1 MKHLDFRTLIL
12 LIILGI
18 AGHSIN
24 AQVPE
29 MFNYQAVA
37 RNQASGEPLQ
47 NASLTVRIAILS
59 AVEPDV
65 ILWEEEHSVNT
76 NEFGLFTLEIGDPN
90 ATIIEAPSGSFAA
103 IDWTGGNYYL
113 RPSIKEDA
121 ENWQQMTPSKLIAV
135 PFAIL
140 AKDVDN
146 KQQLS
151 KSGDMIYLT
160 EGGSV
165 DLSGYLDPDQTIDID
180 GTTLSISG
188 SGSSVDLAGFL
199 DPDQTLSLTGNT
211 LSISGSGSS
220 VDLSAYLN
228 PKQTISKSD
237 NTVTLSEDGGSF
249 SLGEYVNQFD
259 ANVDTLYKLDGSL
272 VLGSSKAGGSKLAVV
287 SDNDASEDAL
297 FEVKRADGQTVFAV
311 YPEAVRMFVAKG
323 DPEVKA
329 PGSRGGFAVAGF
341 DRDDKATPL
350 NDLLWLTPDSV
361 RFYIDDTQTGKAAGS
376 RGGFA
381 VAGFDRDKATP
392 GAQYM
397 SISGSDVADVIPG
410 SSQILFYPRKDAFMA
425 GYIAVE
431 DPVMVGQNST
441 SIGYL
446 NIASGNFSQALG
458 FQSEATA
465 DYAMAVGN
473 QAIASGTGSFA
484 LGQGASA
491 SNNESYAFGRDAIA
505 EGYRSFAFGSAG
517 VDTLGVATDP
527 TTATGDYSFAIGQ
540 GANAINQGGLAMG
553 VNAKSAG
560 NYSVALGY
568 KAYALGYLSTAIG
581 LDAKSSG
588 YGSISL
594 GRGSEASNSSS
605 VAIGTFSIA
614 DGLSSSALGTGSNVS
629 GDYSTA
635 IGFLS
640 ETTGRFSSSM
650 GYRSVAGGQ
659 ASVAIGN
666 NTETTGDEAFGFGN
680 NLIAKAGEHVVG
692 RFNDNTV
699 SNAAFMIGIG
709 SIGSGRKNGMWID
722 NNAYVY
728 FPDSPTIT
736 IGKDSEYS
744 QLSRGD
750 IFLRSNSP
758 SLSLDEP
765 SSLKRWIFDVENGYL
780 DLTELTGTV
789 YTERVS
795 IEPGGNVGI
804 GVSDPVYKFNVVGE
818 SGFTDDIYLRD
829 GSLTNSVLARIF
841 DSGDEGL
848 LDLYDGNVVKT
859 RIRAASSSYFLG
871 GNVGIG
877 TNVPAFPLE
886 INGSTING
894 TPFFTLK
901 STAGD
906 VGMKFLGSTGRAF
919 VMGIDNTDGAC
930 FKILQA
936 NYMGDADV
944 FTITS
949 ANRVGVNTLAYTY
962 NFEVGG
968 SAGKSVGGSTWAVIS
983 DERYKTDVATIE
995 NALERIKMLRPVSY
1009 VWNDLFFNKFPD
1021 GETTTQY
1028 SFIAQEF
1035 ENVFPNSVITNDD
1048 GYKSIDIHNVNIYS
1062 VKAIQELSQI
1072 VEEKETRISELENEN
1087 AEIRARL
1094 SALEAAVNSMLENQ

>member
-1 MKHLDFRTLIL
+1 
-12 LIILGI
+12 
-18 AGHSIN
+18 
-24 AQVPE
+24 
-29 MFNYQAVA
+29 
-37 RNQASGEPLQ
+37 
-47 NASLTVRIAILS
+47 
-59 AVEPDV
+59 
-65 ILWEEEHSVNT
+65 
-76 NEFGLFTLEIGDPN
+76 
-90 ATIIEAPSGSFAA
+90 
-103 IDWTGGNYYL
+103 
-113 RPSIKEDA
+113 
-121 ENWQQMTPSKLIAV
+121 
-135 PFAIL
+135 
-140 AKDVDN
+140 
-146 KQQLS
+146 
-151 KSGDMIYLT
+151 MI
-160 EGGSV
+160 S
-165 DLSGYLDPDQTIDID
+165 
-180 GTTLSISG
+180 
-188 SGSSVDLAGFL
+188 
-199 DPDQTLSLTGNT
+199 N
-211 LSISGSGSS
+211 
-220 VDLSAYLN
+220 
-228 PKQTISKSD
+228 
-237 NTVTLSEDGGSF
+237 
-249 SLGEYVNQFD
+249 
-259 ANVDTLYKLDGSL
+259 
-272 VLGSSKAGGSKLAVV
+272 
-287 SDNDASEDAL
+287 NDDSEDAL

-311 YPEAVRMFVAKG
+311 YPEAVRMYVAKG

-341 DRDDKATPL
+341 DRDKATPL

-361 RFYIDDTQTGKAAGS
+361 RFYIDDTQAGKAPGS

-397 SISGSDVADVIPG
+397 SISGSDVPDVIPA

-425 GYIAVE
+425 GTIEVLA
-431 DPVMVGQNST
+431 PANVGQNSA
-441 SIGYL
+441 SIGYKNL
-446 NIASGNFSQALG
+446 ASGRYSQALG
-458 FQSEATA
+458 YLSQATA
-465 DYAMAVGN
+465 ENAMAVGN
-473 QAIASGTGSFA
+473 QAIASGPGSFA
-484 LGQGASA
+484 LGQGARA
-491 SNNESYAFGRDAIA
+491 SNDESYAFGRDAVA
-505 EGYRSFAFGSAG
+505 SGYRSFSFGSAG
-517 VDTLGVATDP
+517 VDTLGVATEP
-527 TTATGDYSFAIGQ
+527 TTAGGDYSFAIGQ

-553 VNAKSAG
+553 VNAKSEG

-568 KAYALGYLSTAIG
+568 NTHALGYLSTAIG
-581 LDAKSSG
+581 VDAKSNGPWSV
-588 YGSISL
+588 SL
-594 GRGSEASNSSS
+594 GRSSEALNASS
-605 VAIGTFSIA
+605 VAIGTYSIA
-614 DGLSSSALGTGSNVS
+614 DGISSSALGTGSNAS

-640 ETTGRFSSSM
+640 ESTGRFSSSM
-650 GYRSVAGGQ
+650 GYRSVSGGQ
-659 ASVAIGN
+659 ASTAIGN
-666 NTETTGDEAFGFGN
+666 GTTTTGDEAFGFGN

-692 RFNDNTV
+692 RFNDNNV

-722 NNAYVY
+722 NNAKVY
-728 FPDSPTIT
+728 FPDSPELVV
-736 IGKDSEYS
+736 GEGSEYS
-744 QLSRGD
+744 SISKGD
-750 IFLRSNSP
+750 IFLQSNSP

-859 RIRAASSSYFLG
+859 RIRAASSSYFTG

-886 INGSTING
+886 INGSTTNG
-894 TPFFTLK
+894 SPYLVLK
-901 STAGD
+901 SISGD
-906 VGMKFLGSTGRAF
+906 LGMKFLGSTGRAF
-919 VMGIDNTDGAC
+919 VMGIDNSDGAC

-936 NYMGDADV
+936 NYMGDADI

-949 ANRVGVNTLAYTY
+949 ANRVGINTLAYTY

-995 NALERIKMLRPVSY
+995 NALDRIKMLRPVSY

-1028 SFIAQEF
+1028 SFIAQEY
-1035 ENVFPNSVITNDD
+1035 ENVFPNSVLTNDD

-1087 AEIRARL
+1087 AEIKARL
-1094 SALEAAVNSMLENQ
+1094 AALEAAVGSMLEKQ